1 MCIFDEYFGGLRLFC
16 GVYGAENLTDLKTVY
31 ADVFNEYHGYFRIIC
46 EVNR

>member
-31 ADVFNEYHGYFRIIC
+31 ADVLMSTMAIFG
-46 EVNR
+46 